1 MKILVLGASQGT
13 GALAVKAAL
22 DRGHK
27 VTAFARHPDRLVLE
41 HADLLRVS
49 GDFHNQES
57 VAKVIPGHESV
68 IVTVSSTTLKG
79 FRDNPNYFSQG
90 TSHTIAAM
98 KANAIKRLVVLSAMG
113 VGESR
118 ELANFFLDKLVIGFL
133 LKAPFLDHER
143 QERLVMGS
151 GLDWVIARPTRL
163 TNGPARKQF
172 TKTPRLQKVPST
184 ISRADVADFLV
195 EAATVDTWL
204 RQAVQLGG

>member
-27 VTAFARHPDRLVLE
+27 VTAFARHPDKLVLE
-41 HADLLRVS
+41 HADLVRVS

-57 VAKVIPGHESV
+57 VAKVIPGHEAV

-90 TSHTIAAM
+90 TAHAIAAM

-172 TKTPRLQKVPST
+172 TKTPLIQKVPST
-184 ISRADVADFLV
+184 IARADVADFLV

>member
-27 VTAFARHPDRLVLE
+27 VTAFARHPDKLVLE
-41 HADLLRVS
+41 HADLVRVS

-57 VAKVIPGHESV
+57 VAKVMPGHEAV
-68 IVTVSSTTLKG
+68 IITASSTTLKG
-79 FRDNPNYFSQG
+79 FRDNPTYFSQG
-90 TSHTIAAM
+90 TARAIAAM

-118 ELANFFLDKLVIGFL
+118 KLANFFLDKLVIGFL

-143 QERLVMGS
+143 QEKLVMES

-163 TNGPARKQF
+163 TNGPARKQS
-172 TKTPRLQKVPST
+172 TKTPRLQKVPSA